1 MLLEAGFALI
11 RSSGSHRIYL
21 RNGTR
26 FVLPFHASRILH
38 PKIVRDLL
46 RVLNDTMQ

>member
-21 RNGTR
+21 EVAEQTPILASAVFSGCL
-26 FVLPFHASRILH
+26 LPCQGK
-38 PKIVRDLL
+38 P
-46 RVLNDTMQ
+46 